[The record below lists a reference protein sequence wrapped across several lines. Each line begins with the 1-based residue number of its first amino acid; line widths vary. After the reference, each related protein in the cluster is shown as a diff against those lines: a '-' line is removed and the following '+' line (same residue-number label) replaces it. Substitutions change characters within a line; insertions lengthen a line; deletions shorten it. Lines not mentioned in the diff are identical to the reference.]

1 MPVYPNNVPG
11 FMYGYPT
18 HFPTQ
23 TPPAAFSAQ
32 GGTQTPSGFICRPV
46 AARIEAET
54 AQIPFDGS
62 TTYFVDTGS
71 GKIYAKTFDFNTGTA
86 PLVTYVREQPEAEK
100 PKYATVADLE
110 AFRAEFEKLR
120 DELTA
125 PPPPPPR
132 KAVKRYDPD
141 DE

>member
-1 MPVYPNNVPG
+1 MPAYYPYTFPG
-11 FMYGYPT
+11 NGYPT
-18 HFPTQ
+18 HFAPQSPPT
-23 TPPAAFSAQ
+23 AFSAPA
-32 GGTQTPSGFICRPV
+32 GTQTPVGFACRPV

-100 PKYATVADLE
+100 PKYATLEDLN
-110 AFRAEFEKLR
+110 AFREELDKLR
-120 DELTA
+120 AELT
-125 PPPPPPR
+125 PPPR
-132 KAVKRYDPD
+132 KVVKKYDPD

>member
-1 MPVYPNNVPG
+1 MPAYPYNPSGYAFN
-11 FMYGYPT
+11 YPT
-18 HFPTQ
+18 YFPAQQPQQTFSQQGATQ
-23 TPPAAFSAQ
+23 SQP
-32 GGTQTPSGFICRPV
+32 GFICRPV

-86 PLVTYVREQPEAEK
+86 PLVTYVREQPEIEK
-100 PKYATVADLE
+100 PHYATLDELA
-110 AFRAEFEKLR
+110 AIRAEFEKLR
-120 DELTA
+120 DELIA
-125 PPPPPPR
+125 PPPPPR
-132 KAVKRYDPD
+132 KAVKKYDPD

>member
-11 FMYGYPT
+11 FAYNYPT
-18 HFPTQ
+18 FFPAQ
-23 TPPAAFSAQ
+23 PPQAAFSAP
-32 GGTQTPSGFICRPV
+32 GGNNPTGFVCRPV

-71 GKIYAKTFDFNTGTA
+71 GKIYAKTFDFSTGTA
-86 PLVTYVREQPEAEK
+86 PLITYVREQSESQK
-100 PKYATVADLE
+100 PKYATVEELA
-110 AFRAEFEKLR
+110 AFRAELDKLR
-120 DELTA
+120 DELMA
-125 PPPPPPR
+125 PPPQPR
-132 KAVKRYDPD
+132 KAVKKYDPD